1 MLNYVKLLPWLAGA
15 VLAGLLFWG
24 YQHKLGKADAAGY
37 ARAAAEYQSKE
48 LAAQR
53 RQRQVEENARTSRA
67 GELAQVRAEYAARP
81 DAVIRV
87 CLGAPGLPSPAE
99 AGQRLGSGTPS
110 PGSLQAGAGSNTG
123 TDFDPAPLYALAQE
137 ADEIVAACRAQQQ
150 ASF

>member
-1 MLNYVKLLPWLAGA
+1 MNYVKLIPWALGV

-24 YQHKLGKADAAGY
+24 YQHKLGQADAAGY

-53 RQRQVEENARTSRA
+53 RQREVEENARASRA
-67 GELAQVRAEYAARP
+67 GELAEVRAEYAARP
-81 DAVIRV
+81 DSVIRV
-87 CLGAPGLPSPAE
+87 CLGAPGLPYPSQ
-99 AGQRLGSGTPS
+99 AGQRPEDGSPATG
-110 PGSLQAGAGSNTG
+110 LFQAGAGPDPG
-123 TDFDPAPLYALAQE
+123 ADFDPAPLYALALQ

>member
-1 MLNYVKLLPWLAGA
+1 MNYVKLLPYALGA

-24 YQHKLGKADAAGY
+24 YQHQLGKADAAGF

-53 RQRQVEENARTSRA
+53 RQREVEEIARTSRA

-87 CLGAPGLPSPAE
+87 CVGAPGMPLTAE
-99 AGQRLGSGTPS
+99 AGQRPEGGTPAAG
-110 PGSLQAGAGSNTG
+110 PLQAGAGSDPG
-123 TDFDPAPLYALAQE
+123 TYFDPAPLYALAQE